1 MGHVGM
7 FGKWKGSLRNSEGRI
22 CKKFQRKSVKFCWWR
37 LVCWVV
43 GASSQVFPVEQSN
56 VFLWLPFPGG
66 GVVIYLFGKLG
77 FLFFFPGLENA
88 RCSACAWGHFCAT
101 LVGLFQRNSLITSYL
116 HTYGILSWR
125 QTHRFIFT
133 YSPYR
138 STPHW
143 FFCWSKKQ

>member
-1 MGHVGM
+1 M
-7 FGKWKGSLRNSEGRI
+7 FGKWRGSLRNSEGRI
-22 CKKFQRKSVKFCWWR
+22 CKKFSKKKCQILLVTLSLLGCWRIVSGVSRGAEQRLSLIAVSRGWGRNLSVWKI
-37 LVCWVV
+37 
-43 GASSQVFPVEQSN
+43 
-56 VFLWLPFPGG
+56 GG
-66 GVVIYLFGKLG
+66 FI
-77 FLFFFPGLENA
+77 FFPGLENA
-88 RCSACAWGHFCAT
+88 RCSARAWGHSCAA